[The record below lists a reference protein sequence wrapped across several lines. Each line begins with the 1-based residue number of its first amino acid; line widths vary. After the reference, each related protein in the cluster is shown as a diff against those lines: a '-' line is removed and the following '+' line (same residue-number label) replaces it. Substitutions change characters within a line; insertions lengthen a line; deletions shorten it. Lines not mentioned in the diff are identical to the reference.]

1 MSNPG
6 GKEEKNEFTLLNK
19 DEQKKKDSFEKFKED
34 FQKQARSA
42 IYLEMPTK
50 IFQINS
56 LLVDFTI
63 PSMKEIESNLY
74 KEVQNMN
81 GAGSASQTVAAPKK
95 RKLEEGEEH
104 IIYPQKIATNQPLF
118 TKLELLKKELLG
130 MIKICN
136 LVKIWIQLNIPRIED
151 GNNFGVSIQED
162 TVTELSRAEESA
174 FAVLDGITKFFL
186 TRAKVVTKLIKYPNV
201 EDYFRAVA
209 EIDEKEF
216 TNIHIC
222 IMDLRNN
229 YAILHDLITKNID
242 KLLKPRS
249 SNSNNMY

>member
-1 MSNPG
+1 MNHLG
-6 GKEEKNEFTLLNK
+6 GKEEKNEFTVLSK
-19 DEQKKKDSFEKFKED
+19 EEQKKKDGFEKFKED
-34 FQKQARSA
+34 FQKQARTA

-50 IFQINS
+50 ILHINS
-56 LLVDFTI
+56 ILADFNI
-63 PSMKEIESNLY
+63 PSMKEIETNLH
-74 KEVQNMN
+74 KEVQLMN
-81 GAGSASQTVAAPKK
+81 GGQTPTAPKK
-95 RKLEEGEEH
+95 RKLEEGEEQ
-104 IIYPQKIATNQPLF
+104 IIYPQKIATNQHLF
-118 TKLELLKKELLG
+118 QKLEVLKKELLG
-130 MIKICN
+130 MIKTCN
-136 LVKIWIQLNIPRIED
+136 MVKIWIQLNIPRIED

-216 TNIHIC
+216 TNIQIC

-249 SNSNNMY
+249 SNSNAIY